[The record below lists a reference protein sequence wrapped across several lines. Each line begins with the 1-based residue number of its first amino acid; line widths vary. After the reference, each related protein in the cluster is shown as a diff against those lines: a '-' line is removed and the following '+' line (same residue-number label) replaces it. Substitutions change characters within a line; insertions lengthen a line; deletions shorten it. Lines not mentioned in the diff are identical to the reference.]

1 MGKINNV
8 NFARKGYILG
18 DFKEMNTVDGRSFR
32 MLLLALA
39 AVFMVAGCGGDNSD
53 NSDKVSNPDGVIAY
67 AAHEKMSGIPEKL
80 FNGVKTKSE
89 AAGWQF
95 VNEIAGGNANLQ
107 LDQVNKMVDDK
118 AAAIVIVA
126 QNGDSIV
133 PAVKRANEA
142 GIPVIA
148 TNRDING
155 GVFTNVVN
163 NERQAGELQADY
175 MAAHLPQNAKIVYIK
190 GDMTVSAGVDRYEG
204 FKDAI
209 KAKRPDVEI
218 IASNSTGDWSEAQGI
233 RELSLWLGMYP
244 QIDGVASA
252 NDDMAMGAI
261 KAMKAAGRFNDSV
274 IVCGVD
280 SNDNA
285 LASIAAG
292 EMKMTVKQDADKIV
306 ETIMGLLQQIKQG
319 QSPEKGNVLVPMIA
333 ITKDNL
339 SQYK

>member
-1 MGKINNV
+1 MK
-8 NFARKGYILG
+8 
-18 DFKEMNTVDGRSFR
+18 GRSFR
-32 MLLLALA
+32 MMLLALA
-39 AVFMVAGCGGDNSD
+39 TVFMVAGCGGDNSD
-53 NSDKVSNPDGVIAY
+53 KVSNPDGAVAFAI
-67 AAHEKMSGIPEKL
+67 HEQSDGILGKL
-80 FNGVKTKSE
+80 LNDVKAKSE
-89 AAGWQF
+89 GAGWQF

-118 AAAIVIVA
+118 AAAIVVIA

-175 MAAHLPQNAKIVYIK
+175 MAAHLPQNAKVVYIK
-190 GDMTVSAGVDRYEG
+190 GDMTISAAVNRYEG
-204 FKDAI
+204 FKETI

-244 QIDGVASA
+244 QIDGVAAA
-252 NDDMAMGAI
+252 NDNMAIGAI
-261 KAMKAAGRFNDSV
+261 KAMKAAGRFNESV

-280 SNDNA
+280 SIDDA

-292 EMKMTVKQDADKIV
+292 ELKMTVKQDANKIV

-319 QSPEKGNVLVPMIA
+319 QSPEKGDVLVPMIA

>member
-1 MGKINNV
+1 MK
-8 NFARKGYILG
+8 
-18 DFKEMNTVDGRSFR
+18 GRSFM
-32 MLLLALA
+32 MLLLAVA
-39 AVFMVAGCGGDNSD
+39 TVFMVAGCGGDNSD
-53 NSDKVSNPDGVIAY
+53 KVSNPDGAVAF
-67 AAHEKMSGIPEKL
+67 ASHDQPDGIPGKVL
-80 FNGVKTKSE
+80 NDVKAKSE
-89 AAGWQF
+89 GAGWQF
-95 VNEIAGGNANLQ
+95 ISEIAGGNANLQ

-118 AAAIVIVA
+118 VAAIVVIA

-133 PAVKRANEA
+133 SAVKRANEA

-155 GVFTNVVN
+155 GAFTNVVN

-175 MAAHLPQNAKIVYIK
+175 MAAHLPQNAKVVYIK
-190 GDMTVSAGVDRYEG
+190 GDMTVTAGVDRYEG
-204 FKDAI
+204 FKETL

-233 RELSLWLGMYP
+233 REMSLWLGMYP

-252 NDDMAMGAI
+252 NDNMAMGAI
-261 KAMKAAGRFNDSV
+261 KAMKAAGRFNDAI

-280 SNDNA
+280 STDDA

-306 ETIMGLLQQIKQG
+306 ETIMGLLQQVKQG
-319 QSPEKGNVLVPMIA
+319 QSPEKGNVLVPMFA

-339 SQYK
+339 AQYK

>member
-1 MGKINNV
+1 MK
-8 NFARKGYILG
+8 
-18 DFKEMNTVDGRSFR
+18 GRSFR
-32 MLLLALA
+32 MMLLALA
-39 AVFMVAGCGGDNSD
+39 TVFMVAGCGGDNSD
-53 NSDKVSNPDGVIAY
+53 KVSNPDGAVAFAI
-67 AAHEKMSGIPEKL
+67 HDKPDGIPGKL
-80 FNGVKTKSE
+80 LNDVKAKSE
-89 AAGWQF
+89 GAGWQF
-95 VNEIAGGNANLQ
+95 VNEIAEGNANLQ

-118 AAAIVIVA
+118 AAAIVVIA

-155 GVFTNVVN
+155 GVFTNVIN

-175 MAAHLPQNAKIVYIK
+175 MAAHLPQNAKVVYIK
-190 GDMTVSAGVDRYEG
+190 GDMTLSAAVDRYEG
-204 FKDAI
+204 FKEAL

-244 QIDGVASA
+244 QIDGVAAA
-252 NDDMAMGAI
+252 NDYMAMGAI
-261 KAMKAAGRFNDSV
+261 KAMKAAGRFNESV

-280 SNDNA
+280 SIDDA

-292 EMKMTVKQDADKIV
+292 ELKMTVKQDADKIV

-319 QSPEKGNVLVPMIA
+319 QSPEKGDVLVPMIA

>member
-1 MGKINNV
+1 M
-8 NFARKGYILG
+8 
-18 DFKEMNTVDGRSFR
+18 M
-32 MLLLALA
+32 LLALA
-39 AVFMVAGCGGDNSD
+39 TVFMVAGCGGDNSD
-53 NSDKVSNPDGVIAY
+53 KVSNPDGAVAFAI
-67 AAHEKMSGIPEKL
+67 HDKPDGIPAKL
-80 FNGVKTKSE
+80 LNDVKAKSE
-89 AAGWQF
+89 GAGWQF
-95 VNEIAGGNANLQ
+95 VNEIAEGNANLQ

-118 AAAIVIVA
+118 AAAIVLIA
-126 QNGDSIV
+126 QNSDSIV

-155 GVFTNVVN
+155 GVFTNVIN

-175 MAAHLPQNAKIVYIK
+175 MAAHLPQNAKVVYIK
-190 GDMTVSAGVDRYEG
+190 GEMTISAAVDRYEG
-204 FKDAI
+204 FKEAL

-244 QIDGVASA
+244 QIDGVAAA
-252 NDDMAMGAI
+252 NDNMALGAI

-280 SNDNA
+280 SIDDA

-292 EMKMTVKQDADKIV
+292 ELKMTVKQDADKIV

-319 QSPEKGNVLVPMIA
+319 QSPEKGDVLVPMIA

>member
-1 MGKINNV
+1 MK
-8 NFARKGYILG
+8 
-18 DFKEMNTVDGRSFR
+18 GRSFR
-32 MLLLALA
+32 MMLLALA
-39 AVFMVAGCGGDNSD
+39 TVFMVAGCGGDNSD
-53 NSDKVSNPDGVIAY
+53 KVSNPDGAVAFAI
-67 AAHEKMSGIPEKL
+67 HDKPDGIPGKVL
-80 FNGVKTKSE
+80 NDVKAKSE
-89 AAGWQF
+89 GAGWQF
-95 VNEIAGGNANLQ
+95 VNEIAEGNANLQ

-118 AAAIVIVA
+118 AAAIVVIA
-126 QNGDSIV
+126 QNSDSIV

-148 TNRDING
+148 TNRDIND
-155 GVFTNVVN
+155 GVLTNVIN

-175 MAAHLPQNAKIVYIK
+175 MAAHLPQNAKVVYIK
-190 GDMTVSAGVDRYEG
+190 GEMTISAAVNRYEG
-204 FKDAI
+204 FKEAI

-244 QIDGVASA
+244 QIDGVAAA
-252 NDDMAMGAI
+252 NDNMAMGAI

-280 SNDNA
+280 STDDA

-292 EMKMTVKQDADKIV
+292 ELKMTVKQDADKIV

-319 QSPEKGNVLVPMIA
+319 QSPEKGDVLVPMIV

>member
-1 MGKINNV
+1 MK
-8 NFARKGYILG
+8 
-18 DFKEMNTVDGRSFR
+18 GRSFR
-32 MLLLALA
+32 MMLLALA
-39 AVFMVAGCGGDNSD
+39 TVFMVAGCGGDNSD
-53 NSDKVSNPDGVIAY
+53 KVSNPDGAVAFAI
-67 AAHEKMSGIPEKL
+67 HEQSDGILGKL
-80 FNGVKTKSE
+80 LNDVKAKSE
-89 AAGWQF
+89 GAGWQF

-118 AAAIVIVA
+118 AAAIVVIA

-155 GVFTNVVN
+155 GVFTNVIN

-175 MAAHLPQNAKIVYIK
+175 MAAHLPQNAKVVYIK
-190 GDMTVSAGVDRYEG
+190 GDMTISAAVNRYEG
-204 FKDAI
+204 FKEAI

-244 QIDGVASA
+244 QIDGVAAA
-252 NDDMAMGAI
+252 NDYMAMGAI
-261 KAMKAAGRFNDSV
+261 KAMKAAGRFNESV

-280 SNDNA
+280 SIDDA

-292 EMKMTVKQDADKIV
+292 ELKMTVKQEADKIV

-319 QSPEKGNVLVPMIA
+319 QSPKKGDVLVPMIA

>member
-1 MGKINNV
+1 MK
-8 NFARKGYILG
+8 
-18 DFKEMNTVDGRSFR
+18 GRSFR
-32 MLLLALA
+32 MMLLALA
-39 AVFMVAGCGGDNSD
+39 TVFMVAGCGGDNSD
-53 NSDKVSNPDGVIAY
+53 KVSNPDGAVAFAI
-67 AAHEKMSGIPEKL
+67 HDKPEGIPGKL
-80 FNGVKTKSE
+80 LNDVKAKSE
-89 AAGWQF
+89 GAGWQF
-95 VNEIAGGNANLQ
+95 VNEIAEGNANLQ

-118 AAAIVIVA
+118 AAAIVVIA
-126 QNGDSIV
+126 QNSDSIV

-142 GIPVIA
+142 GIPIIA
-148 TNRDING
+148 TNRGING
-155 GVFTNVVN
+155 GVLTNVIN

-175 MAAHLPQNAKIVYIK
+175 MAAHLPQNAKVVYIK
-190 GDMTVSAGVDRYEG
+190 GEMTISAAVDRYEG
-204 FKDAI
+204 FKEAI

-244 QIDGVASA
+244 QIDGVAAA
-252 NDDMAMGAI
+252 NDNMAIGAI

-280 SNDNA
+280 STDDA

-292 EMKMTVKQDADKIV
+292 ELKMTVKQDADKIV
-306 ETIMGLLQQIKQG
+306 ETIMGFLQQIKQG
-319 QSPEKGNVLVPMIA
+319 QSPEKGDVLVPMIA

>member
-1 MGKINNV
+1 MK
-8 NFARKGYILG
+8 
-18 DFKEMNTVDGRSFR
+18 GRSFR
-32 MLLLALA
+32 MMLLALA
-39 AVFMVAGCGGDNSD
+39 TVFMVAGCGGDNSD
-53 NSDKVSNPDGVIAY
+53 KVSNPDGAVAFAI
-67 AAHEKMSGIPEKL
+67 HEQSDGILGKL
-80 FNGVKTKSE
+80 LNDVKAKSE
-89 AAGWQF
+89 GAGWQF

-118 AAAIVIVA
+118 AAAIVVIA

-175 MAAHLPQNAKIVYIK
+175 MAAHLPQNAKVVYIK
-190 GDMTVSAGVDRYEG
+190 GDMTISAAVNRYEG
-204 FKDAI
+204 FKEAI

-244 QIDGVASA
+244 QIDGVAAA
-252 NDDMAMGAI
+252 NDNMAMGAI
-261 KAMKAAGRFNDSV
+261 KAMKAAGRFNESV

-280 SNDNA
+280 GIDDA

-292 EMKMTVKQDADKIV
+292 ELKMTVKQDADKIV

-319 QSPEKGNVLVPMIA
+319 QSPEKGDVLVPMIA

>member
-1 MGKINNV
+1 MK
-8 NFARKGYILG
+8 
-18 DFKEMNTVDGRSFR
+18 GRSFR

-39 AVFMVAGCGGDNSD
+39 TVFMVAGCGGDNSD
-53 NSDKVSNPDGVIAY
+53 KVSNPDGAVAF
-67 AAHEKMSGIPEKL
+67 ASHDQPDGIPGKVL
-80 FNGVKTKSE
+80 NDVKAKSE
-89 AAGWQF
+89 GAGWQF
-95 VNEIAGGNANLQ
+95 ISEIAGGNANLQ

-118 AAAIVIVA
+118 VAAIVVIA

-133 PAVKRANEA
+133 SAVKRANEA

-175 MAAHLPQNAKIVYIK
+175 MAAHLPQNAKVVYIK
-190 GDMTVSAGVDRYEG
+190 GDMTVTAGVDRYEG
-204 FKDAI
+204 FKETL

-233 RELSLWLGMYP
+233 REMSLWLGMYP

-252 NDDMAMGAI
+252 NDNMAMGAI
-261 KAMKAAGRFNDSV
+261 AAMKAAGRFNDSI

-280 SNDNA
+280 STDDA

-306 ETIMGLLQQIKQG
+306 ETIMGLLQQVKQG

-333 ITKDNL
+333 ITKDKL
-339 SQYK
+339 AQYK

>member
-1 MGKINNV
+1 MK
-8 NFARKGYILG
+8 
-18 DFKEMNTVDGRSFR
+18 GRSFR
-32 MLLLALA
+32 MMLLALA
-39 AVFMVAGCGGDNSD
+39 TVFMVAGCGGDNSD
-53 NSDKVSNPDGVIAY
+53 KVSNPDGAVAFAI
-67 AAHEKMSGIPEKL
+67 HEQTDGIPGKL
-80 FNGVKTKSE
+80 LNDVKAKSE
-89 AAGWQF
+89 GAGWQF

-118 AAAIVIVA
+118 AAAIVVIA

-155 GVFTNVVN
+155 GVFTNVIN

-175 MAAHLPQNAKIVYIK
+175 MAAHLPQNAKVVYIK
-190 GDMTVSAGVDRYEG
+190 GDMTISAAVNRYEG
-204 FKDAI
+204 FKEAI

-252 NDDMAMGAI
+252 NDNMAIGAI
-261 KAMKAAGRFNDSV
+261 KAMKAAGRFNDAV

-280 SNDNA
+280 STDDA
-285 LASIAAG
+285 LASLAAG

-306 ETIMGLLQQIKQG
+306 ETIMGLLQQVKQG
-319 QSPEKGNVLVPMIA
+319 QSPEKGNVMVPMIA

-339 SQYK
+339 AQYK

>member
-1 MGKINNV
+1 MK
-8 NFARKGYILG
+8 
-18 DFKEMNTVDGRSFR
+18 GRSFR
-32 MLLLALA
+32 MMLLALA
-39 AVFMVAGCGGDNSD
+39 TVFMVAGCGGDNSD
-53 NSDKVSNPDGVIAY
+53 KVSNPDGAVAFAI
-67 AAHEKMSGIPEKL
+67 HEQSDGIPGKL
-80 FNGVKTKSE
+80 LNDVKAKSE
-89 AAGWQF
+89 GAGWQF

-118 AAAIVIVA
+118 AAAIVVIA

-155 GVFTNVVN
+155 GVFTNVIN
-163 NERQAGELQADY
+163 NERQAGVLQADY
-175 MAAHLPQNAKIVYIK
+175 MAAHLPQNAKVVYIK
-190 GDMTVSAGVDRYEG
+190 GDMTISAAVNRYEG
-204 FKDAI
+204 FKEAI

-244 QIDGVASA
+244 QIDGVAAA
-252 NDDMAMGAI
+252 NDYMAMGAI
-261 KAMKAAGRFNDSV
+261 KAMKAAGRFNESV

-280 SNDNA
+280 SIDDA

-292 EMKMTVKQDADKIV
+292 ELKMTVKQDADKIV

-319 QSPEKGNVLVPMIA
+319 QSPEKGDVLVPMIA

>member
-1 MGKINNV
+1 
-8 NFARKGYILG
+8 
-18 DFKEMNTVDGRSFR
+18 
-32 MLLLALA
+32 
-39 AVFMVAGCGGDNSD
+39 
-53 NSDKVSNPDGVIAY
+53 
-67 AAHEKMSGIPEKL
+67 
-80 FNGVKTKSE
+80 
-89 AAGWQF
+89 
-95 VNEIAGGNANLQ
+95 
-107 LDQVNKMVDDK
+107 MVDDK
-118 AAAIVIVA
+118 AAAIVLIA
-126 QNGDSIV
+126 QNSDSIV

-155 GVFTNVVN
+155 GVFTNVIN

-175 MAAHLPQNAKIVYIK
+175 MAAHLPQNAKVVYIK
-190 GDMTVSAGVDRYEG
+190 GEMTISAAVNRYEG
-204 FKDAI
+204 FKEAL

-244 QIDGVASA
+244 QIDGIAAA
-252 NDDMAMGAI
+252 NDNMAMGAI

-280 SNDNA
+280 GIDDA
-285 LASIAAG
+285 MASIAAG
-292 EMKMTVKQDADKIV
+292 EMKLTVKQDTDKIV

-319 QSPEKGNVLVPMIA
+319 QSPEKGDVLVPMIA

>member
-1 MGKINNV
+1 MK
-8 NFARKGYILG
+8 
-18 DFKEMNTVDGRSFR
+18 GRSFR
-32 MLLLALA
+32 MMLLALA
-39 AVFMVAGCGGDNSD
+39 TVFMVAGCGGDNSD
-53 NSDKVSNPDGVIAY
+53 KVSNPDGAVAFAI
-67 AAHEKMSGIPEKL
+67 HEQSDGIPGKL
-80 FNGVKTKSE
+80 LNDVKAKSE
-89 AAGWQF
+89 GAGWQF

-118 AAAIVIVA
+118 AAAIVVIA

-133 PAVKRANEA
+133 SAVKRANEA

-175 MAAHLPQNAKIVYIK
+175 MAAHLPQNAKVVYIK
-190 GDMTVSAGVDRYEG
+190 GDMTISAAVNRYEG
-204 FKDAI
+204 FKEAI

-244 QIDGVASA
+244 QIDGVAAA
-252 NDDMAMGAI
+252 NDYMAMGAI
-261 KAMKAAGRFNDSV
+261 KAMKAAGRFNESV

-280 SNDNA
+280 SIDDA

-292 EMKMTVKQDADKIV
+292 ELKMTVKQDANKIV

-319 QSPEKGNVLVPMIA
+319 QSPEKGDVLVPMIA

>member
-1 MGKINNV
+1 MK
-8 NFARKGYILG
+8 
-18 DFKEMNTVDGRSFR
+18 GRSFR
-32 MLLLALA
+32 MMLLALA
-39 AVFMVAGCGGDNSD
+39 TVFMVAGCGGDNSE
-53 NSDKVSNPDGVIAY
+53 KVSNPDGAVAFAI
-67 AAHEKMSGIPEKL
+67 HEQSDGIPGKL
-80 FNGVKTKSE
+80 LNDVKAKSE
-89 AAGWQF
+89 GAGWQF

-118 AAAIVIVA
+118 AAAIVVIA

-175 MAAHLPQNAKIVYIK
+175 MAAHLPQNAKVVYIK
-190 GDMTVSAGVDRYEG
+190 GDMTISAAVNRYEG
-204 FKDAI
+204 FKEAI

-244 QIDGVASA
+244 QIDGVAAA
-252 NDDMAMGAI
+252 NDYMAMGAI
-261 KAMKAAGRFNDSV
+261 KAMKAAGRFNESV

-280 SNDNA
+280 SIDDA

-292 EMKMTVKQDADKIV
+292 ELKMTVKQDANKIV

-319 QSPEKGNVLVPMIA
+319 QSPEKGDVLVPMIA

>member
-1 MGKINNV
+1 MK
-8 NFARKGYILG
+8 
-18 DFKEMNTVDGRSFR
+18 GRSFM
-32 MLLLALA
+32 MLLLAVA
-39 AVFMVAGCGGDNSD
+39 TVFMVAGCSGD
-53 NSDKVSNPDGVIAY
+53 NSDKVSNPDGAVAF
-67 AAHEKMSGIPEKL
+67 ASHDQPDGIPGKVL
-80 FNGVKTKSE
+80 NDVKAKSE
-89 AAGWQF
+89 GAGWQF
-95 VNEIAGGNANLQ
+95 ISEIAGGNANLQ

-118 AAAIVIVA
+118 VAAIVVIA

-133 PAVKRANEA
+133 SAVKRANEA

-155 GVFTNVVN
+155 GAFTNVVN

-175 MAAHLPQNAKIVYIK
+175 MAAHLPQNAKVVYIK
-190 GDMTVSAGVDRYEG
+190 GDMTVTAGVDRYEG
-204 FKDAI
+204 FKETL
-209 KAKRPDVEI
+209 KAKRSDVEI

-233 RELSLWLGMYP
+233 REMSLWLGMYP

-252 NDDMAMGAI
+252 NDNMAIGAI
-261 KAMKAAGRFNDSV
+261 KAMKAAGRFNDAI

-280 SNDNA
+280 STDDA

-319 QSPEKGNVLVPMIA
+319 QSPEKGNVLVPMFA

-339 SQYK
+339 AQYK

>member
-1 MGKINNV
+1 MK
-8 NFARKGYILG
+8 
-18 DFKEMNTVDGRSFR
+18 GRSFR
-32 MLLLALA
+32 MMLLALA
-39 AVFMVAGCGGDNSD
+39 TVFMVAGCGGDNSD
-53 NSDKVSNPDGVIAY
+53 KVSNPDGAVAFAI
-67 AAHEKMSGIPEKL
+67 HEQSDGILGKL
-80 FNGVKTKSE
+80 LNDVKAKSE
-89 AAGWQF
+89 GAGWQF

-118 AAAIVIVA
+118 AAAIVVIA

-155 GVFTNVVN
+155 GVFTNVIN

-175 MAAHLPQNAKIVYIK
+175 MAAHLPQNAKVVYIK
-190 GDMTVSAGVDRYEG
+190 GDMTISAAVNRYEG
-204 FKDAI
+204 FKEAI

-244 QIDGVASA
+244 QIDGVAAA
-252 NDDMAMGAI
+252 NDYMAMGAI
-261 KAMKAAGRFNDSV
+261 KAMKAAGRFNESV

-280 SNDNA
+280 SIDDA

-292 EMKMTVKQDADKIV
+292 ELKMTVKQDADKIV

-319 QSPEKGNVLVPMIA
+319 QSPEKGDVLVPMIA

>member
-1 MGKINNV
+1 MK
-8 NFARKGYILG
+8 
-18 DFKEMNTVDGRSFR
+18 GRSFR
-32 MLLLALA
+32 MMLLALA
-39 AVFMVAGCGGDNSD
+39 TVFMVAGCGGDNSD
-53 NSDKVSNPDGVIAY
+53 KVSNPDGAVAFAI
-67 AAHEKMSGIPEKL
+67 HEQSDGILGKL
-80 FNGVKTKSE
+80 LNDVKAKSE
-89 AAGWQF
+89 GAGWQF

-118 AAAIVIVA
+118 AAAIVVIA

-175 MAAHLPQNAKIVYIK
+175 MAAHLPQNAKVVYIK
-190 GDMTVSAGVDRYEG
+190 GDMTISAAVNRYEG
-204 FKDAI
+204 FKETI

-244 QIDGVASA
+244 QIDGVAAA
-252 NDDMAMGAI
+252 NDNMAMGAI
-261 KAMKAAGRFNDSV
+261 KAMKAAGRFNESV

-280 SNDNA
+280 SIDDA

-292 EMKMTVKQDADKIV
+292 ELKMTVKQDADKIV

-319 QSPEKGNVLVPMIA
+319 QSPEKGDVLVPMIA

>member
-1 MGKINNV
+1 MK
-8 NFARKGYILG
+8 
-18 DFKEMNTVDGRSFR
+18 GRSFR
-32 MLLLALA
+32 MMLLALA
-39 AVFMVAGCGGDNSD
+39 TVFMVAGCGGDNSD
-53 NSDKVSNPDGVIAY
+53 KVSNPDGAVAFAI
-67 AAHEKMSGIPEKL
+67 HEQSDGIPGKL
-80 FNGVKTKSE
+80 LNDVKAKSE
-89 AAGWQF
+89 GAGWQF

-118 AAAIVIVA
+118 AAAIVVIA

-175 MAAHLPQNAKIVYIK
+175 MAAHLPQNAKVVYIK
-190 GDMTVSAGVDRYEG
+190 GDMTISAAVNRYEG
-204 FKDAI
+204 FKETI

-244 QIDGVASA
+244 QIDGVAAA
-252 NDDMAMGAI
+252 NDNMAMGAI
-261 KAMKAAGRFNDSV
+261 KAMKAAGRFNESV

-280 SNDNA
+280 SVDDA

-292 EMKMTVKQDADKIV
+292 ELKMTVKQDANKIV

-319 QSPEKGNVLVPMIA
+319 QSPEKGDVLVPMIA

>member
-1 MGKINNV
+1 MK
-8 NFARKGYILG
+8 
-18 DFKEMNTVDGRSFR
+18 GRSFR
-32 MLLLALA
+32 MMLLALA
-39 AVFMVAGCGGDNSD
+39 TVFMVAGCGGDNSD
-53 NSDKVSNPDGVIAY
+53 KVSNPDGAVAFAI
-67 AAHEKMSGIPEKL
+67 HEQSDGIPGKL
-80 FNGVKTKSE
+80 LNDVKAKSE
-89 AAGWQF
+89 GAGWQF

-118 AAAIVIVA
+118 AAAIVVIA

-175 MAAHLPQNAKIVYIK
+175 MAAHLPQNAKVVYIK
-190 GDMTVSAGVDRYEG
+190 GEMTISAAVNRYEG
-204 FKDAI
+204 FKEAI

-244 QIDGVASA
+244 QIDGVAAA
-252 NDDMAMGAI
+252 NDYMAMGAI
-261 KAMKAAGRFNDSV
+261 KAMKAAGRFNESV

-280 SNDNA
+280 SIDDA

-292 EMKMTVKQDADKIV
+292 ELKMTVKQDANKIV

-319 QSPEKGNVLVPMIA
+319 QSPEKGDVLVPMIA

>member
-1 MGKINNV
+1 MK
-8 NFARKGYILG
+8 
-18 DFKEMNTVDGRSFR
+18 GRSFR

-39 AVFMVAGCGGDNSD
+39 TVFMVAGCGGDNSD
-53 NSDKVSNPDGVIAY
+53 KVSNPDGAVAFAI
-67 AAHEKMSGIPEKL
+67 HDKPDGIPGKVL
-80 FNGVKTKSE
+80 NDVKAKSE
-89 AAGWQF
+89 GAGWQF
-95 VNEIAGGNANLQ
+95 VNEIAEGNANLQ

-118 AAAIVIVA
+118 AAAIVVIA

-133 PAVKRANEA
+133 SAVKRANEA

-155 GVFTNVVN
+155 GVFTNVIN

-175 MAAHLPQNAKIVYIK
+175 MAAHLPQNAKVVYIK
-190 GDMTVSAGVDRYEG
+190 GDMTVTAGVDRYEG
-204 FKDAI
+204 FKETL

-233 RELSLWLGMYP
+233 REMSLWLGMYP

-252 NDDMAMGAI
+252 NDNMAIGAI
-261 KAMKAAGRFNDSV
+261 KAMKAAGRFNDSI

-280 SNDNA
+280 STDDA

-292 EMKMTVKQDADKIV
+292 EMKMTVKQDADKIA

-319 QSPEKGNVLVPMIA
+319 QSPEKGNVLVPMFA

-339 SQYK
+339 AQYK

>member
-1 MGKINNV
+1 MK
-8 NFARKGYILG
+8 
-18 DFKEMNTVDGRSFR
+18 GRSFR
-32 MLLLALA
+32 MMLLALA
-39 AVFMVAGCGGDNSD
+39 TVFMVAGCGGDNSD
-53 NSDKVSNPDGVIAY
+53 KVSNPDGAVAFAI
-67 AAHEKMSGIPEKL
+67 HEQPDGIPGKL
-80 FNGVKTKSE
+80 LNDVKAKSE
-89 AAGWQF
+89 GAGWQF

-118 AAAIVIVA
+118 AAAIVVIA

-175 MAAHLPQNAKIVYIK
+175 MAAHLPQNAKVVYIK
-190 GDMTVSAGVDRYEG
+190 GDMTISAAVNRYEG
-204 FKDAI
+204 FKETI

-244 QIDGVASA
+244 QIDGVAAA
-252 NDDMAMGAI
+252 NDYMAMGAI
-261 KAMKAAGRFNDSV
+261 KAMKAAGRFNESV

-280 SNDNA
+280 SIDDA

-292 EMKMTVKQDADKIV
+292 ELKMTVKQDANKIV

-319 QSPEKGNVLVPMIA
+319 QSPEKGDVLVPMIA

>member
-1 MGKINNV
+1 M
-8 NFARKGYILG
+8 KGR
-18 DFKEMNTVDGRSFR
+18 NFR
-32 MLLLALA
+32 MLLLALTT
-39 AVFMVAGCGGDNSD
+39 VFMVAGCGGD

-95 VNEIAGGNANLQ
+95 VNEIADGNANLQ

-133 PAVKRANEA
+133 PAVKRANE
-142 GIPVIA
+142 A

-190 GDMTVSAGVDRYEG
+190 GDMTIAAGVDRYEG
-204 FKDAI
+204 FKEAI

-252 NDDMAMGAI
+252 NDDMAIGAI

-306 ETIMGLLQQIKQG
+306 ETIMGLLQQVKQG

>member
-1 MGKINNV
+1 MK
-8 NFARKGYILG
+8 
-18 DFKEMNTVDGRSFR
+18 GRSFR
-32 MLLLALA
+32 MMLLALA

-53 NSDKVSNPDGVIAY
+53 KVSNPDGAVAFAI
-67 AAHEKMSGIPEKL
+67 HDKPDGIPAKL
-80 FNGVKTKSE
+80 LNDVKAKSE
-89 AAGWQF
+89 GAGWQF
-95 VNEIAGGNANLQ
+95 VNEIAEGNANLQ

-118 AAAIVIVA
+118 AAAIVLIA
-126 QNGDSIV
+126 QNSDSIV

-155 GVFTNVVN
+155 GVFTNVIN

-175 MAAHLPQNAKIVYIK
+175 MAAHLPQNAKVVYIK
-190 GDMTVSAGVDRYEG
+190 GEMTISAAVDRYEG
-204 FKDAI
+204 FKEAL

-244 QIDGVASA
+244 QIDGVAAA
-252 NDDMAMGAI
+252 NDNMALGAI

-280 SNDNA
+280 SIDDA

-292 EMKMTVKQDADKIV
+292 ELKMTVKQDADKIV

-319 QSPEKGNVLVPMIA
+319 QSPEKGDVLVPMIA

>member
-1 MGKINNV
+1 MK
-8 NFARKGYILG
+8 
-18 DFKEMNTVDGRSFR
+18 GRSFR
-32 MLLLALA
+32 MMLLALA
-39 AVFMVAGCGGDNSD
+39 TVFMVAGCGGDNSD
-53 NSDKVSNPDGVIAY
+53 KVSNPDGAVAFAI
-67 AAHEKMSGIPEKL
+67 HDKPDGIPGKVL
-80 FNGVKTKSE
+80 NDVKAKSE
-89 AAGWQF
+89 GAGWQF
-95 VNEIAGGNANLQ
+95 VNEIAEGNANLQ

-118 AAAIVIVA
+118 AAAIVVIA
-126 QNGDSIV
+126 QNSDSIV

-155 GVFTNVVN
+155 GVFTNVIN

-175 MAAHLPQNAKIVYIK
+175 MAAHLPQNAKVVYIK
-190 GDMTVSAGVDRYEG
+190 GEMTISAAVDRYEG
-204 FKDAI
+204 FKEAI

-244 QIDGVASA
+244 QIDGVAAA
-252 NDDMAMGAI
+252 NDNMAMGAI

-280 SNDNA
+280 STDDA

-292 EMKMTVKQDADKIV
+292 ELKMTVKQDADKIV

>member
-1 MGKINNV
+1 
-8 NFARKGYILG
+8 
-18 DFKEMNTVDGRSFR
+18 MNGRSFR
-32 MLLLALA
+32 MMLLALA
-39 AVFMVAGCGGDNSD
+39 TVFMVAGCGGDNSD
-53 NSDKVSNPDGVIAY
+53 KVSNPDGAVAFAI
-67 AAHEKMSGIPEKL
+67 HEQSDGILGKL
-80 FNGVKTKSE
+80 LNDVKAKSE
-89 AAGWQF
+89 GAGWQF

-118 AAAIVIVA
+118 AAAIVVIA

-175 MAAHLPQNAKIVYIK
+175 MAAHLPQNAKVVYIK
-190 GDMTVSAGVDRYEG
+190 GDMTISAAVNRYEG
-204 FKDAI
+204 FKEAI

-244 QIDGVASA
+244 QIDGVAAA
-252 NDDMAMGAI
+252 NDNMAMGAI
-261 KAMKAAGRFNDSV
+261 KAMKAAGRFNESV

-280 SNDNA
+280 SIDDA

-292 EMKMTVKQDADKIV
+292 ELKMTVKQDADKIV

-319 QSPEKGNVLVPMIA
+319 QSPEKGDVLVPMIA

>member
-1 MGKINNV
+1 MK
-8 NFARKGYILG
+8 
-18 DFKEMNTVDGRSFR
+18 GRSFR
-32 MLLLALA
+32 MMLLALA
-39 AVFMVAGCGGDNSD
+39 TVFMVAGCGGDNSD
-53 NSDKVSNPDGVIAY
+53 KVSNPDGAVAFAI
-67 AAHEKMSGIPEKL
+67 HEQSDGILGKL
-80 FNGVKTKSE
+80 LNDVKAKSE
-89 AAGWQF
+89 GAGWQF

-118 AAAIVIVA
+118 AAAIVVIA

-175 MAAHLPQNAKIVYIK
+175 MAAHLPQNAKVVYIK
-190 GDMTVSAGVDRYEG
+190 GDMTISAAVNRYEG
-204 FKDAI
+204 FKETI

-244 QIDGVASA
+244 QIDGVAAA
-252 NDDMAMGAI
+252 NDYMAMGAI
-261 KAMKAAGRFNDSV
+261 KAMKAAGRFNESV

-280 SNDNA
+280 SIDDA

-292 EMKMTVKQDADKIV
+292 ELKMTVKQDADKIV

-319 QSPEKGNVLVPMIA
+319 QSPEKGDVLVPMIA

>member
-1 MGKINNV
+1 MK
-8 NFARKGYILG
+8 
-18 DFKEMNTVDGRSFR
+18 GRSFR
-32 MLLLALA
+32 MMLLALA
-39 AVFMVAGCGGDNSD
+39 TVFMVAGCGGDNSD
-53 NSDKVSNPDGVIAY
+53 KVSNPDGAVAFAI
-67 AAHEKMSGIPEKL
+67 HDKPDGIPEKL
-80 FNGVKTKSE
+80 LNDVKAKSE
-89 AAGWQF
+89 GAGWQF
-95 VNEIAGGNANLQ
+95 VNEIAEGNANLQ

-118 AAAIVIVA
+118 AAAIVVIA
-126 QNGDSIV
+126 QNSDSIV

-155 GVFTNVVN
+155 GVFTNVIN

-175 MAAHLPQNAKIVYIK
+175 MAAHLPQNAKVVYIK
-190 GDMTVSAGVDRYEG
+190 GEMTISAAVDRYEG
-204 FKDAI
+204 FKEAI

-233 RELSLWLGMYP
+233 RELSLWLGVYP
-244 QIDGVASA
+244 QIDGVAAA
-252 NDDMAMGAI
+252 NDNMAMGAI

-280 SNDNA
+280 STDDA

-292 EMKMTVKQDADKIV
+292 ELKMTVKQDADKIV

-319 QSPEKGNVLVPMIA
+319 QSPEKGDVLIPMIA

>member
-1 MGKINNV
+1 MK
-8 NFARKGYILG
+8 
-18 DFKEMNTVDGRSFR
+18 GRSFR
-32 MLLLALA
+32 MMLLALA
-39 AVFMVAGCGGDNSD
+39 TVFMVAGCGGDNSD
-53 NSDKVSNPDGVIAY
+53 KVSNPDGAVAFAI
-67 AAHEKMSGIPEKL
+67 HDKPDGIPGKL
-80 FNGVKTKSE
+80 LNDVKAKSE
-89 AAGWQF
+89 GAGWQF
-95 VNEIAGGNANLQ
+95 VNEIAEGNANLQ

-118 AAAIVIVA
+118 AAAIVLIA
-126 QNGDSIV
+126 QNSDSIV

-155 GVFTNVVN
+155 GVFTNVIN

-175 MAAHLPQNAKIVYIK
+175 MAAHLPQNAKVVYIK
-190 GDMTVSAGVDRYEG
+190 GDMTLSAAVDRYEG
-204 FKDAI
+204 FKEAL

-244 QIDGVASA
+244 QIDGVAAA
-252 NDDMAMGAI
+252 NDNMALGAI

-280 SNDNA
+280 SIDDA

-292 EMKMTVKQDADKIV
+292 ELKMTVKQDADKIV

-319 QSPEKGNVLVPMIA
+319 QSPEKGDVLVPMIA

>member
-1 MGKINNV
+1 MK
-8 NFARKGYILG
+8 
-18 DFKEMNTVDGRSFR
+18 GRSFR
-32 MLLLALA
+32 MMLLALA
-39 AVFMVAGCGGDNSD
+39 TVFMVAGCGGDNSD
-53 NSDKVSNPDGVIAY
+53 KVSNPDGAVAFAI
-67 AAHEKMSGIPEKL
+67 HEQPDGIPGKL
-80 FNGVKTKSE
+80 LNDVKAKSE
-89 AAGWQF
+89 GAGWQF

-118 AAAIVIVA
+118 AAAIVVIA

-175 MAAHLPQNAKIVYIK
+175 MAAHLPQNAKVVYIK
-190 GDMTVSAGVDRYEG
+190 GDMTISAAVNRYEG
-204 FKDAI
+204 FKEAI

-244 QIDGVASA
+244 QIDGVAAA
-252 NDDMAMGAI
+252 NDYMAMGAI
-261 KAMKAAGRFNDSV
+261 KAMKAAGRFNESV

-280 SNDNA
+280 SVDDA

-292 EMKMTVKQDADKIV
+292 ELKMTVKQDANKIV

-319 QSPEKGNVLVPMIA
+319 QSPEKGDVLVPMIA

-339 SQYK
+339 AQYK

>member
-1 MGKINNV
+1 MK
-8 NFARKGYILG
+8 
-18 DFKEMNTVDGRSFR
+18 GRSFR

-39 AVFMVAGCGGDNSD
+39 TVFMVAGCGGDNSD
-53 NSDKVSNPDGVIAY
+53 KVSNPDGAVAFAI
-67 AAHEKMSGIPEKL
+67 HEQPDGIPGKL
-80 FNGVKTKSE
+80 LNGVKAKSE
-89 AAGWQF
+89 GAGWQF
-95 VNEIAGGNANLQ
+95 ISEIAGGNANLQ

-118 AAAIVIVA
+118 VAAIVVIA

-133 PAVKRANEA
+133 SAVKRANEA

-155 GVFTNVVN
+155 GVFTNVIN

-175 MAAHLPQNAKIVYIK
+175 MAAHLPQNAKVVYIK
-190 GDMTVSAGVDRYEG
+190 GDMTVTAGVDRYEG
-204 FKDAI
+204 FKETL
-209 KAKRPDVEI
+209 KAKRSDVEI

-233 RELSLWLGMYP
+233 REMSLWLGMYP

-252 NDDMAMGAI
+252 NDNMAIGAI
-261 KAMKAAGRFNDSV
+261 KAMKAAGRFNDSI

-280 SNDNA
+280 RTDDA

-339 SQYK
+339 AQYK

>member
-1 MGKINNV
+1 MK
-8 NFARKGYILG
+8 
-18 DFKEMNTVDGRSFR
+18 GRSFR

-39 AVFMVAGCGGDNSD
+39 TVFMVAGCGGDNSD
-53 NSDKVSNPDGVIAY
+53 KVSNPDGAVAF
-67 AAHEKMSGIPEKL
+67 ASHDQPDGIPEKL
-80 FNGVKTKSE
+80 LNGVKAKSE
-89 AAGWQF
+89 SAGWQF
-95 VNEIAGGNANLQ
+95 INEIAGGNANLQ

-118 AAAIVIVA
+118 VAAIVVIA
-126 QNGDSIV
+126 QNSDSIV

-155 GVFTNVVN
+155 GVFTNVIN

-175 MAAHLPQNAKIVYIK
+175 MAAHLPQNAKVVYIK
-190 GDMTVSAGVDRYEG
+190 GDMTVTAGVDRYEG
-204 FKDAI
+204 FKETL
-209 KAKRPDVEI
+209 KAKRSDVEI

-233 RELSLWLGMYP
+233 REMSMWLGMYP

-252 NDDMAMGAI
+252 NDNMAIGAI
-261 KAMKAAGRFNDSV
+261 KAMKAAGRFNDSI

-280 SNDNA
+280 STDDA
-285 LASIAAG
+285 LASLAAG

-306 ETIMGLLQQIKQG
+306 ETIMGLLQQVKQG
-319 QSPEKGNVLVPMIA
+319 QSPEKGNVMVPMIA

-339 SQYK
+339 AQYK

>member
-1 MGKINNV
+1 MK
-8 NFARKGYILG
+8 
-18 DFKEMNTVDGRSFR
+18 GRSFR

-39 AVFMVAGCGGDNSD
+39 TVFMVAGCGGDNSD
-53 NSDKVSNPDGVIAY
+53 KVSNQDGAVAFAIHEQPDG
-67 AAHEKMSGIPEKL
+67 IPGKL
-80 FNGVKTKSE
+80 LNDVKAKSE
-89 AAGWQF
+89 GAGWQF

-118 AAAIVIVA
+118 AAAIVVIA

-190 GDMTVSAGVDRYEG
+190 GDMSISAAVDRYEG
-204 FKDAI
+204 FKEAI

-218 IASNSTGDWSEAQGI
+218 VASNSTGDWSEAQGI
-233 RELSLWLGMYP
+233 RELSLWLNMYP

-252 NDDMAMGAI
+252 NDNMAVGAI

-280 SNDNA
+280 STDNA

-292 EMKMTVKQDADKIV
+292 EMKLTVKQDADKIV
-306 ETIMGLLQQIKQG
+306 ETIMGLLQQVKQG

-339 SQYK
+339 AQYK

>member
-1 MGKINNV
+1 MK
-8 NFARKGYILG
+8 
-18 DFKEMNTVDGRSFR
+18 GRSFR
-32 MLLLALA
+32 MMLLALA
-39 AVFMVAGCGGDNSD
+39 TVFMVAGCGGDNSD
-53 NSDKVSNPDGVIAY
+53 KVSNPDGAVAFAI
-67 AAHEKMSGIPEKL
+67 HDKPDGIPGKL
-80 FNGVKTKSE
+80 LNDVKAKSE
-89 AAGWQF
+89 GAGWQF
-95 VNEIAGGNANLQ
+95 VNEIAEGNANLQ

-118 AAAIVIVA
+118 AAAIVVIA
-126 QNGDSIV
+126 QNSDSIV

-155 GVFTNVVN
+155 GVFTNVIN

-175 MAAHLPQNAKIVYIK
+175 MAAHLPQNAKVVYIK
-190 GDMTVSAGVDRYEG
+190 GEMTISAAVNRYEG
-204 FKDAI
+204 FKEAI

-244 QIDGVASA
+244 QIDGVAAA
-252 NDDMAMGAI
+252 NDNMAMGAI
-261 KAMKAAGRFNDSV
+261 KAMKAAGRFNDSI

-280 SNDNA
+280 STDDA

-292 EMKMTVKQDADKIV
+292 ELKMTVKQDADKIV

-319 QSPEKGNVLVPMIA
+319 QSPEKGDVLVPMIA

>member
-1 MGKINNV
+1 MK
-8 NFARKGYILG
+8 
-18 DFKEMNTVDGRSFR
+18 GRSFM
-32 MLLLALA
+32 MLLLAVA
-39 AVFMVAGCGGDNSD
+39 TVFMVAGCGGDNSD
-53 NSDKVSNPDGVIAY
+53 KVSNPDGAVAFAI
-67 AAHEKMSGIPEKL
+67 HDKPDGIPAKL
-80 FNGVKTKSE
+80 LNDVKAKSE
-89 AAGWQF
+89 GAGWQF
-95 VNEIAGGNANLQ
+95 VNEIAEGNANLQ

-118 AAAIVIVA
+118 AAAIVLIA
-126 QNGDSIV
+126 QNSDSIV

-155 GVFTNVVN
+155 GVFTNVIN
-163 NERQAGELQADY
+163 NERQAGEMQADY
-175 MAAHLPQNAKIVYIK
+175 MAAHLPQNAKVVYIK
-190 GDMTVSAGVDRYEG
+190 GEMTISAAVNRYEG
-204 FKDAI
+204 FKEAL

-244 QIDGVASA
+244 QIDGVAAA
-252 NDDMAMGAI
+252 NDNMALGAI

-280 SNDNA
+280 SIDDA

-292 EMKMTVKQDADKIV
+292 ELKMTVKQDADKIV

-319 QSPEKGNVLVPMIA
+319 QSPEKGDVLVPMIA

>member
-1 MGKINNV
+1 MK
-8 NFARKGYILG
+8 
-18 DFKEMNTVDGRSFR
+18 GRSFR

-39 AVFMVAGCGGDNSD
+39 TVFMVAGCGGDNSD
-53 NSDKVSNPDGVIAY
+53 KVSNPDGAVAF
-67 AAHEKMSGIPEKL
+67 ASHDQPDGIPRKVL
-80 FNGVKTKSE
+80 NDVKAKSE
-89 AAGWQF
+89 GAGWQF
-95 VNEIAGGNANLQ
+95 ISEIAGGNANLQ

-118 AAAIVIVA
+118 VAAIVVIA

-133 PAVKRANEA
+133 SAVKRANEA

-155 GVFTNVVN
+155 GAFTNVVN

-175 MAAHLPQNAKIVYIK
+175 MAAHLPQNAKVVYIK
-190 GDMTVSAGVDRYEG
+190 GDMTVTAGVDRYEG
-204 FKDAI
+204 FKETL

-233 RELSLWLGMYP
+233 REMSLWLGMYP

-252 NDDMAMGAI
+252 NDNMAIGAI
-261 KAMKAAGRFNDSV
+261 KAMKAAGRFNDAI

-280 SNDNA
+280 STDDA

-306 ETIMGLLQQIKQG
+306 ETIMGLLQQVKQG
-319 QSPEKGNVLVPMIA
+319 QSPEKGNVLVPMFA

-339 SQYK
+339 AQYK

>member
-1 MGKINNV
+1 MK
-8 NFARKGYILG
+8 
-18 DFKEMNTVDGRSFR
+18 GRSFR
-32 MLLLALA
+32 MMLLALA
-39 AVFMVAGCGGDNSD
+39 TVFMVAGCGGDNSD
-53 NSDKVSNPDGVIAY
+53 KVSNPDGAVAFAI
-67 AAHEKMSGIPEKL
+67 HEQSDGIPGKL
-80 FNGVKTKSE
+80 LNDVKAKSE
-89 AAGWQF
+89 GAGWQF

-118 AAAIVIVA
+118 AAAIVVIA

-155 GVFTNVVN
+155 GVFTNVIN

-175 MAAHLPQNAKIVYIK
+175 MAAHLPQNAKVVYIK
-190 GDMTVSAGVDRYEG
+190 GDMTISAAVNRYEG
-204 FKDAI
+204 FKEAI
-209 KAKRPDVEI
+209 KAKRPDVES

-244 QIDGVASA
+244 QIDGVAAA
-252 NDDMAMGAI
+252 NDNMAIGAI
-261 KAMKAAGRFNDSV
+261 KAMKAAGRFNESV

-280 SNDNA
+280 SIDDA

-292 EMKMTVKQDADKIV
+292 ELKMTVKQDANKIV

-319 QSPEKGNVLVPMIA
+319 QSPEKGDVLVPMIA

>member
-1 MGKINNV
+1 MK
-8 NFARKGYILG
+8 
-18 DFKEMNTVDGRSFR
+18 GRSFR
-32 MLLLALA
+32 MMLLALA
-39 AVFMVAGCGGDNSD
+39 TVFMVAGCGGDNSD
-53 NSDKVSNPDGVIAY
+53 KVSNPDGAVAFAI
-67 AAHEKMSGIPEKL
+67 HEQSDGIPGKL
-80 FNGVKTKSE
+80 LNDVKAKSE
-89 AAGWQF
+89 GAGWQF

-118 AAAIVIVA
+118 AAAIVVIA

-155 GVFTNVVN
+155 GVFTNVIN

-175 MAAHLPQNAKIVYIK
+175 MAAHLPQNAKVVYIK
-190 GDMTVSAGVDRYEG
+190 GDMTISAAVNRYEG
-204 FKDAI
+204 FKETI

-244 QIDGVASA
+244 QIDGVAAA
-252 NDDMAMGAI
+252 NENRAMGAI
-261 KAMKAAGRFNDSV
+261 KAMKAAGRFNESV

-280 SNDNA
+280 SIDDA

-292 EMKMTVKQDADKIV
+292 ELKMTVKQDANKIV

-319 QSPEKGNVLVPMIA
+319 QSPEKGDVLVPMIA

>member
-1 MGKINNV
+1 MK
-8 NFARKGYILG
+8 
-18 DFKEMNTVDGRSFR
+18 GRSFR
-32 MLLLALA
+32 MMLLALA
-39 AVFMVAGCGGDNSD
+39 TVFMVAGCGGDNSD
-53 NSDKVSNPDGVIAY
+53 KVSNPDGAVAFAI
-67 AAHEKMSGIPEKL
+67 HEQSDGILGKL
-80 FNGVKTKSE
+80 LNDVKAKSE
-89 AAGWQF
+89 GAGWQF

-118 AAAIVIVA
+118 AAAIVVIA

-142 GIPVIA
+142 GVPVIA

-155 GVFTNVVN
+155 GVFTNVIN

-175 MAAHLPQNAKIVYIK
+175 MAAHLPQNAKVVYIK
-190 GDMTVSAGVDRYEG
+190 GDMTISAAVNRYEG
-204 FKDAI
+204 FKEAI

-244 QIDGVASA
+244 QIDGVAAA
-252 NDDMAMGAI
+252 NDNMAMGAI
-261 KAMKAAGRFNDSV
+261 KAMKAAGRFNESV

-280 SNDNA
+280 SIDDA

-292 EMKMTVKQDADKIV
+292 ELKMTVKQDADKIV

-319 QSPEKGNVLVPMIA
+319 QSPEKGDVLVPMIA

>member
-1 MGKINNV
+1 MK
-8 NFARKGYILG
+8 
-18 DFKEMNTVDGRSFR
+18 GRSFR
-32 MLLLALA
+32 MMLLALA
-39 AVFMVAGCGGDNSD
+39 TVFMVAGCGGDNSD
-53 NSDKVSNPDGVIAY
+53 KVSNPDGAVAFAI
-67 AAHEKMSGIPEKL
+67 HDKPDGIPAKL
-80 FNGVKTKSE
+80 LNDVKAKSE
-89 AAGWQF
+89 GAGWQF
-95 VNEIAGGNANLQ
+95 VNEIAEGNANLQ

-118 AAAIVIVA
+118 AAAIVLIA
-126 QNGDSIV
+126 QNSDSIV

-148 TNRDING
+148 SNRDING
-155 GVFTNVVN
+155 GVFTNVIN
-163 NERQAGELQADY
+163 NERQAGEMQADY
-175 MAAHLPQNAKIVYIK
+175 MAAHLPQNAKVVYIK
-190 GDMTVSAGVDRYEG
+190 GEMTISAAVNRYEG
-204 FKDAI
+204 FKEAL

-244 QIDGVASA
+244 QIDGVAAA
-252 NDDMAMGAI
+252 NDNMALGAI

-280 SNDNA
+280 SIDDA

-292 EMKMTVKQDADKIV
+292 ELKMTVKQDADKIV

-319 QSPEKGNVLVPMIA
+319 QSPEKGDVLVPMIA

>member
-1 MGKINNV
+1 MK
-8 NFARKGYILG
+8 
-18 DFKEMNTVDGRSFR
+18 GRSFR
-32 MLLLALA
+32 MMLLALA
-39 AVFMVAGCGGDNSD
+39 TVFMVAGCGGDNSD
-53 NSDKVSNPDGVIAY
+53 KVSNPDGAVAFAI
-67 AAHEKMSGIPEKL
+67 HDKPDGIPGKVL
-80 FNGVKTKSE
+80 NDVKAKSE
-89 AAGWQF
+89 GAGWQF
-95 VNEIAGGNANLQ
+95 VNEIAEGNANLQ

-118 AAAIVIVA
+118 AAAIVVIA
-126 QNGDSIV
+126 QNSDSIV

-155 GVFTNVVN
+155 GVFTNVIN

-175 MAAHLPQNAKIVYIK
+175 MAAHLPQNAKVVYIK
-190 GDMTVSAGVDRYEG
+190 GEMTISAAVDRYEG
-204 FKDAI
+204 FKEAF

-244 QIDGVASA
+244 QIDGVAAA
-252 NDDMAMGAI
+252 NDNMALGAI

-280 SNDNA
+280 SIDDA

-292 EMKMTVKQDADKIV
+292 ELKMTVKQDADKIV

-319 QSPEKGNVLVPMIA
+319 QSPEKGDVLVPMIA